1 MFFKKILSVGA
12 NKMFKP
18 AVKSNKVTEKS
29 LHQWLKAKK
38 YLISLR
44 QRLRA
49 KKYFYGWN
57 TKVVENCK
65 PSGWKK
71 EVVEKFLNKGF
82 LKKYEN

>member
-71 EVVEKFLNKGF
+71 TFLTNLYKKL
-82 LKKYEN
+82 LKNL

>member
-44 QRLRA
+44 QQLRA
-49 KKYFYGWN
+49 KKYFYG
-57 TKVVENCK
+57 
-65 PSGWKK
+65 
-71 EVVEKFLNKGF
+71 
-82 LKKYEN
+82 